1 MPLEA
6 LKFVIKIRHIQELL
20 IKNLE
25 PWIRGSLSHGWE
37 GMWIR
42 IIVFLTQNVYL
53 DIQRIRL
60 GVCIKMLK
68 T

>member
-6 LKFVIKIRHIQELL
+6 LKFVIKIRPIQELP

-25 PWIRGSLSHGWE
+25 RWIQGSLSHGWE
-37 GMWIR
+37 ETLIR
-42 IIVFLTQNVYL
+42 TIVFLTQNVYL
-53 DIQRIRL
+53 DIQRIPL

>member
-6 LKFVIKIRHIQELL
+6 LKFVIKIRHIQELP

-25 PWIRGSLSHGWE
+25 PWIQGSLSHGWE
-37 GMWIR
+37 EMWIR

-53 DIQRIRL
+53 DIQLIQL